1 MKVSVL
7 SVGSE
12 LLAGDTLNSNA
23 TFLSKR
29 LHHLG
34 IEVVSHRVAGDNKE
48 NIMKSLKEELKG
60 ADILFIT
67 GGLGPTPDDLTKE
80 TVSEFFGRKLVL
92 DPKSLQ
98 RIEDFF
104 ERLGMEIG
112 EGNRKQAYFPEGS
125 EILPNDIGTAP
136 GCIVENK
143 DKKVILLPG
152 PPREMERMFE
162 KRVLVYLDRYLEG
175 FIETRTLRLLGIGE
189 GHMAEKIRDLIRE
202 TSEISVAPYSKEG
215 ENIIQIVVR
224 SKTREAALSKAEEI
238 ESEIRKRLGKHIY
251 GEGETC
257 IEAVV
262 GNLLEKKGLKIA
274 FAESCTGGMIASTM
288 VNHPGISST
297 LLEGVVV
304 YTNESKVSRLGV
316 KEESIAQY
324 GAVSE
329 QVAREMAEGIV
340 RTSKADVGISVTGIA
355 GPSGGTPEKPVG
367 TVFVG
372 MALNGETRVKKL
384 NLWGSRNQ
392 IRRRTM
398 LIVLDWLRRSLMEI

>member
-1 MKVSVL
+1 
-7 SVGSE
+7 
-12 LLAGDTLNSNA
+12 
-23 TFLSKR
+23 
-29 LHHLG
+29 
-34 IEVVSHRVAGDNKE
+34 
-48 NIMKSLKEELKG
+48 
-60 ADILFIT
+60 
-67 GGLGPTPDDLTKE
+67 
-80 TVSEFFGRKLVL
+80 
-92 DPKSLQ
+92 
-98 RIEDFF
+98 
-104 ERLGMEIG
+104 
-112 EGNRKQAYFPEGS
+112 
-125 EILPNDIGTAP
+125 
-136 GCIVENK
+136 VENK